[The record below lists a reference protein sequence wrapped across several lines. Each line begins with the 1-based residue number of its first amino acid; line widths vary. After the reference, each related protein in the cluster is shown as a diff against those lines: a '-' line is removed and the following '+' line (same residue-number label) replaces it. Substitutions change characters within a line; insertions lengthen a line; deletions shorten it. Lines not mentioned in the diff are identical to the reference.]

1 MVGLT
6 LSHYRIIEE
15 LSRGG
20 MGIVYRAVDL
30 KLDRQVAIK
39 VLPPELVADPERRRR
54 FVQEAKAAAALEHPH
69 IAVIYEIDEAD
80 GLTFIA
86 MELIRGQK
94 LRDLL
99 AQERL
104 PAVRALDLAVE
115 VAEGLARAHDRGI
128 VHRDLKPANIMLTED
143 DHAKIIDF
151 GLAKLVEPLSG
162 SDSELET
169 LLQKETEPGIIL
181 GTVAYMSPEQAR
193 AGKVDHRSDIFTFGA
208 VLQEMLTGQN
218 PFQRG
223 SALDTLHAVAREPA
237 PRIPPPG
244 PEVSAEAAH
253 ELQRLLDKCLAKQAN
268 DRYQGMK
275 DLVVDLRVLRRR
287 LESGSVAAPV
297 PPAARRWS
305 PSGIAVLLVLLV
317 VAGFLLWRKP
327 WSGPRAPLNASRP
340 SVAVLYFENISGD
353 PSLDWLRAG
362 LTDMLVTDL
371 SQSPQIEVL
380 GTDRLYQIL
389 KELNRLDERITSLD
403 VVQQVAQKAG
413 SQTVILGSFMKA
425 GDQIRINLRVQEARS
440 GRILATEKVEGV
452 GESSLFPMVDDLTR
466 RIKTR
471 FELPATADAELDR
484 DLKDVTTSSVEAYR
498 YYAEGIQLFERMNQE
513 EAIPHFEKAIA
524 VDPGFAMALAKL
536 AAIHANLGHTKESL
550 EYRKRAFEH
559 VDRLTAR
566 ERYYVEGHYYWT
578 QYETYRRSM
587 EAFKKAVEIYPD
599 HGSAR
604 HNLAFQYQQQEQ
616 YDQAIEHY
624 RTLVQRGDVFPAT
637 HSALAECY
645 SARGEMEKGH
655 QVLRDFVSRNPES
668 WYGHN
673 ELGLHLMR
681 WGKLDEALE
690 AFDKA
695 ESLGPGKLEP
705 HEGRWELSV
714 LREDWAKADAA
725 AEKLT
730 NSDDPFWNWLG
741 SFRKALMQLY
751 RGKSRDAV
759 GSIRKGMRASAEPGF
774 TSTVSHAYIA
784 NILLGGEQFATALRE
799 AEEARRLGQGRWPEL
814 WSLFPLALAQARL
827 GRWTEAEKTAEELKE
842 KSGLLPGERW
852 KRYYHHLA
860 GEMALLRGEN
870 ERAIGEMQ
878 RADALLSLRA
888 FFGGALGVPAPHVPI
903 WFSLGSACLATG
915 DDERAAQY
923 FRRIVESTTERIEWP
938 IPYVRSFF
946 FLGKIHEKRGESEK
960 ARDHYRRFVN
970 FWKDG
975 DLDRQRLE
983 EAKRKI

>member
-6 LSHYRIIEE
+6 LSHYRILEE

-39 VLPPELVADPERRRR
+39 VLPPELVADAERRRR

-69 IAVIYEIDEAD
+69 IAVIYEIDEVD

-86 MELIRGQK
+86 MELIRGEK
-94 LRDLL
+94 LRDVL
-99 AQERL
+99 ARERL
-104 PAVRALDLAVE
+104 PATRALDLAVE

-143 DHAKIIDF
+143 GHAKIIDF

-162 SDSELET
+162 TDSELET
-169 LLQKETEPGIIL
+169 RLQKETEPGIIL

-208 VLQEMLTGQN
+208 VLHEMLTGQN

-223 SALDTLHAVAREPA
+223 SAVDMLHAVAREPA
-237 PRIPPPG
+237 PRIPPQG
-244 PEVSAEAAH
+244 PDVSAEAAH
-253 ELQRLLDKCLAKQAN
+253 EFQRVLDKCLAKQVN

-287 LESGSVAAPV
+287 LESGSIAAPF
-297 PPAARRWS
+297 PRAARRRPPTW
-305 PSGIAVLLVLLV
+305 IAVLLVLLV

-327 WSGPRAPLNASRP
+327 WSRPRAPLNASRP

-353 PSLDWLRAG
+353 PSLDWLRTG

-413 SQTVILGSFMKA
+413 VQTVILGSFMKA
-425 GDQIRINLRVQEARS
+425 GDQIRINLRVQEAES
-440 GRILATEKVEGV
+440 GRILSTEKVEGA

-471 FELPATADAELDR
+471 FEFAAAADAELDR
-484 DLKDVTTSSVEAYR
+484 DLKDVTTSSIDAYR
-498 YYAEGIQLFERMNQE
+498 YYAEGIRFFERMNQE
-513 EAIPHFEKAIA
+513 EAIPYFEKAIV
-524 VDPGFAMALAKL
+524 VDPGFTMAMAKL

-559 VDRLTAR
+559 VNRLTAR

-578 QYETYRRSM
+578 HYETYRRSM
-587 EAFKKAVEIYPD
+587 EAFKKAVDLYPD

-624 RTLVQRGDVFPAT
+624 RTLVQRGEVFSAT
-637 HSALAECY
+637 YSGLAECY
-645 SARGEMEKGH
+645 SARGEMEKGY
-655 QVLRDFVSRNPES
+655 QVLRDFVNRNPES
-668 WYGHN
+668 WFGHN

-681 WGKLDEALE
+681 WGKLDQALE

-695 ESLGPGKLEP
+695 ELLGPGKLDP
-705 HEGRWELSV
+705 QEGRWELSV

-725 AEKLT
+725 AEKLA
-730 NSDDPFWNWLG
+730 NSGDPFWKWLG
-741 SFRKALMQLY
+741 SFHKAQAQLY
-751 RGKSRDAV
+751 HGKSRDAL
-759 GSIRKGMRASAEPGF
+759 GWLNKAMRAYAEPGLA
-774 TSTVSHAYIA
+774 TTVSHAYVA
-784 NILLGGEQFATALRE
+784 NILMAGDQFAPALQE

-827 GRWTEAEKTAEELKE
+827 GRWAEAEKTAQELKE
-842 KSGLLPGERW
+842 KSGLLPGETW

-860 GEMALLRGEN
+860 GEMALLRGEK
-870 ERAIGEMQ
+870 ERAIGEIQ

-888 FFGGALGVPAPHVPI
+888 FFQGAYGAPAPHVPI

-915 DDERAAQY
+915 DDEKAVQY
-923 FRRIVESTTERIEWP
+923 FRRIVESTTEHIAWP

-946 FLGKIHEKRGESEK
+946 FLGKIHEKRGEREK
-960 ARDHYRRFVN
+960 ARDYYRRFVD

-975 DLDRQRLE
+975 DLDRQRVE